1 MIKVKIANF
10 SVTWGSNFSD
20 MKDSVFSLSKIIAQS
35 EPHRNKVKW
44 ERTKYK
50 ECSTYFP
57 SWVPVARYFPQGSKS
72 KDILWFDSNVRL
84 TRPNSDRVVLR
95 SQQMR
100 SEWDL
105 PPMGGQRCGVCDVCV
120 RVWCVCVMCV
130 CVSVCDVCVC
140 MCDVC
145 MCVCVRCVCMWVCVC
160 VFVYVSGVLVCVC
173 VMCVFG
179 RGGGGG
185 GGYALSGTVSIL
197 SIVFPSDIFH
207 NQ

>member
-105 PPMGGQRCGVCDVCV
+105 PPMGGQRC
-120 RVWCVCVMCV
+120 
-130 CVSVCDVCVC
+130 SVCDVCVMYVC
-140 MCDVC
+140 VCDVC
-145 MCVCVRCVCMWVCVC
+145 VCIREWCVSVWCVCL
-160 VFVYVSGVLVCVC
+160 GE
-173 VMCVFG
+173 
-179 RGGGGG
+179 GGGGEG
-185 GGYALSGTVSIL
+185 LRAVRNYFNFINCIPKWHIS
-197 SIVFPSDIFH
+197 
-207 NQ
+207 